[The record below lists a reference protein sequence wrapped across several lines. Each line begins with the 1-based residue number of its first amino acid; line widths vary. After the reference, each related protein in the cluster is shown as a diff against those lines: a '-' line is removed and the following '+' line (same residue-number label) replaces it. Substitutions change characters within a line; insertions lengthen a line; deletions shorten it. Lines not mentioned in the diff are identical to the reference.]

1 MASHTLQVLQE
12 HPEQRQVQLGN
23 LCLLVL
29 KAGMEKNLSKVSKG
43 GKKGEVLSQNM

>member
-1 MASHTLQVLQE
+1 MSGHALQVLQE

-29 KAGMEKNLSKVSKG
+29 KAGTGKNLSESQGFPVE
-43 GKKGEVLSQNM
+43 GKKGNS